1 MLKRQIIIYNDGRKE
16 DNIIFVDN
24 SSPTTIYPQQDNIKH
39 SFLTTFKYKVKLK
52 QGEAVAL
59 VRFAN
64 DVTLYPSNIK
74 VHPQT
79 TMDDIEVIRVEK
91 KVVKQEPTIHKFES
105 SSSSS
110 IYTVREV
117 AGKYKCNCSG
127 YFRVKDKEKGCK
139 HIQKVR
145 SQALSK

>member
-1 MLKRQIIIYNDGRKE
+1 MLKRQIIIYDDGRKE
-16 DNIIFVDN
+16 DNIIFVDG
-24 SSPTTIYPQQDNIKH
+24 SSPTTIHPQQDNIKH
-39 SFLTTFKYKVKLK
+39 SFLTTFKYKVRLNE
-52 QGEAVAL
+52 GEAVAL
-59 VRFAN
+59 VKFSD

-74 VHPQT
+74 VHPKT
-79 TMDDIEVIRVEK
+79 TMDDIEVVRVEK
-91 KVVKQEPTIHKFES
+91 KVKKQESNIYKFES

-117 AGKYKCNCSG
+117 AGRFKCNCSG

-145 SQALSK
+145 SQVLSK

>member
-64 DVTLYPSNIK
+64 DATLYPSNIK

-117 AGKYKCNCSG
+117 AGKYKCNCPGS
-127 YFRVKDKEKGCK
+127 YRAKDRKCK
-139 HIQKVR
+139 HIKK
-145 SQALSK
+145 LESK

>member
-1 MLKRQIIIYNDGRKE
+1 MLKRQIIIYDDGRKE
-16 DNIIFVDN
+16 DNIIFVDG
-24 SSPTTIYPQQDNIKH
+24 SSLTTIHPQQDNIKH
-39 SFLTTFKYKVKLK
+39 SFLTTFKYKVKLNE
-52 QGEAVAL
+52 GEAVAL
-59 VRFAN
+59 VRFSD

-74 VHPQT
+74 VHPKT
-79 TMDDIEVIRVEK
+79 TMDDIEVVRVEK
-91 KVVKQEPTIHKFES
+91 KVKKQEPNIYKFES

-117 AGKYKCNCSG
+117 AGRFKCNCSG

-145 SQALSK
+145 SQVLSK